1 MNIVIGTLLL
11 TLGRKLFW
19 LFVALTGVV
28 VGFRLAEAYLPT
40 QPNWMVLL
48 AGLAGGLLGALLALF
63 FQKVAIG
70 VAGFLTG
77 SAVMTHFAVL
87 FDWAPILAIQFA
99 GGVVGAILLYL
110 IFDWGLIVLSSVAG
124 ATLIVQTVNW
134 TPAQE
139 MVLYIGLIVA
149 GILIQARLMR
159 MQ

>member
-1 MNIVIGTLLL
+1 MDIVIGTLLL

-19 LFVALTGVV
+19 LFVALTGVM

-40 QPNWMVLL
+40 QPYWMVLL
-48 AGLAGGLLGALLALF
+48 AGLAGGLLGALLAIF

-77 SAVMTHFAVL
+77 SAVMAHFTAL
-87 FDWAPILAIQFA
+87 FDWAPILAIQLA
-99 GGVVGAILLYL
+99 GGIVGAIILYL
-110 IFDWGLIVLSSVAG
+110 IFDWGLIALSSVAG

-149 GILIQARLMR
+149 GILVQARLMR
-159 MQ
+159 MR